1 MRLLLL
7 PWALLALLAGAGA
20 GIPPHEDA
28 ARVARY
34 VVHQCDWARLGAL
47 ATLSARREPLRGRP
61 FANVFSLSDGPP
73 GPRGSGVP
81 YLYLTALEVS
91 VQDLQVD
98 ANASLTVS
106 LAQTPYCKK
115 RGYDPQNPLCAHI
128 IFSGTVDK
136 VNETEAVFAKLAL
149 FSRHPEMASWPRDHN
164 WFFAKFNI
172 TNIWVLD
179 YFGGLKTVTPQEYY
193 NVTP

>member
-1 MRLLLL
+1 MRRRLLLL
-7 PWALLALLAGAGA
+7 LLLWALVVGAGA

-34 VVHQCDWARLGAL
+34 VAHQCDWGAL
-47 ATLSARREPLRGRP
+47 ATLSAREPLRGRP

-115 RGYDPQNPLCAHI
+115 KGYDPQNPLCAHV

-136 VNETEAVFAKLAL
+136 VNDTEAVFAKLSIL
-149 FSRHPEMASWPRDHN
+149 QCHTLVEENPGYYRH
-164 WFFAKFNI
+164 
-172 TNIWVLD
+172 TN
-179 YFGGLKTVTPQEYY
+179 
-193 NVTP
+193 